1 MALTVF
7 SFFALAIAGFG
18 VCQALTRQLE
28 LPTNALINLGLG
40 FFVAMAVVSCIV
52 SQNWLPISTVSQ
64 AIFLMSCC
72 AAAVT
77 ALDFNL
83 SLIHI

>member
-7 SFFALAIAGFG
+7 SFFTLAIAGFG

-52 SQNWLPISTVSQ
+52 SPNWLPISTVSQ
-64 AIFLMSCC
+64 AIS
-72 AAAVT
+72 
-77 ALDFNL
+77 
-83 SLIHI
+83 

>member
-1 MALTVF
+1 MALTLL

-18 VCQALTRQLE
+18 GCQALTRRMA

-40 FFVAMAVVSCIV
+40 FFVAMAVVSLIV
-52 SQNWLPISTVSQ
+52 SQNWFALSAASQ
-64 AIFLMSCC
+64 AILLVSCG

-77 ALDFNL
+77 R
-83 SLIHI
+83 